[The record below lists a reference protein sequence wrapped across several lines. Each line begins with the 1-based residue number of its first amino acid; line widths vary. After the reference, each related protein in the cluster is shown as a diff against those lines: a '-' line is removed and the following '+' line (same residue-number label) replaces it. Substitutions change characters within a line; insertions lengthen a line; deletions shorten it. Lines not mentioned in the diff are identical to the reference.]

1 MARRIL
7 TDPNQFLG
15 EPYFEGTSLPVS
27 VVVQLAEAGL
37 EPDEIVEAYSEL
49 TIKDIKA
56 GLDYHAQ
63 HSGGA

>member
-1 MARRIL
+1 VARRIL

-49 TIKDIKA
+49 TIEDIKT
-56 GLDYHAQ
+56 GLDYHAR
-63 HSGGA
+63 HSGNA